1 MYYDYNK
8 VLSYNAMFNFIIG
21 ERGVGKTFGAKKFC
35 INRFLKYGEQF
46 VYIRRYKTEIKE
58 SAGDVNKFF
67 GQMADFFP
75 DINFGVHGE

>member
-1 MYYDYNK
+1 MFYDYNK

-46 VYIRRYKTEIKE
+46 VYIRRY
-58 SAGDVNKFF
+58 
-67 GQMADFFP
+67 
-75 DINFGVHGE
+75 